1 MIARL
6 LSTPIPLPAEKIP
19 VGKPRRVSP
28 DVLAAILPGPGRD
41 RLARGEALAVTT
53 GQQPGLFTGPMYTVH
68 KALSAIA
75 LARRLERERGGSIP
89 VVSVFWV
96 AGDDHDFAEA
106 NHAAVLGKDG
116 EVVEIVLRERPHE
129 APQLPLFREP
139 LGDDITRALAALDA
153 ALPDSECKPD
163 VRHWLESTYRPDT
176 NLADAGAAALQQL
189 LGSRGA
195 GLAVFRAHDQAAKRA
210 AAPLLLRAVDEVLP
224 DGLTPVLV
232 EGRLGR
238 DRLRQDGADFVTRR
252 SGERFTR
259 GQLERIA
266 AETPE
271 RLSPNV
277 LLRPVIEAALFPT
290 VAYVGGP
297 GEMEYLQESAS
308 LFAKFGQTPQAR
320 VPRWSGLIIEARVE
334 KVLVKHGLTPADF
347 DGQAGALEAR
357 LAQAALPPDLAAQLT
372 ELRQEVEAQYARIS
386 GAVQQ
391 LDPTLERTVE
401 SARNAALA
409 GTNEVEKKVVA
420 SLKRAQGTVQNQ
432 LARARAALVPGGKP
446 QERGLTIASFL
457 ARYSGSL
464 LDEIDAEVARWAEG
478 L

>member
-1 MIARL
+1 MIARI
-6 LSTPIPLPAEKIP
+6 LSTPIPVPAERIP
-19 VGKPRRVSP
+19 AGQARRVAP
-28 DVLAAILPGPGRD
+28 DVLAGILPGPARD
-41 RLARGEALAVTT
+41 RLARGDVLAVTT
-53 GQQPGLFTGPMYTVH
+53 GQQPALFTGPMYTVH

-75 LARRLERERGGSIP
+75 LARRLERERGVP
-89 VVSVFWV
+89 VVPIFWI

-106 NHAAVLGKDG
+106 NHTAVLGKDG

-139 LGDDITRALAALDA
+139 LGDDIRRALVGFDA
-153 ALPDSECKPD
+153 ALPDSESKPD

-176 NLADAGAAALQQL
+176 NLADAGADALQRL
-189 LGSRGA
+189 LGARGE
-195 GLAVFRAHDQAAKRA
+195 GLAVFRAHDRAAKRA
-210 AAPLLLRAVDEVLP
+210 AAPLLLRALDDVLP

-238 DRLRQDGADFVTRR
+238 DRLRKDGPEFVARR

-259 GQLERIA
+259 GALERIA

-277 LLRPVIEAALFPT
+277 LLRPIIEAALFPT

-308 LFAKFGQTPQAR
+308 LFSKLGVAPQAR
-320 VPRWSGLIIEARVE
+320 VPRWSGLVIEARVE
-334 KVLVKHGLTPADF
+334 KVLAKHGLTPADF
-347 DGQAGALEAR
+347 DGGPGTLESR
-357 LAQAALPPDLAAQLT
+357 LAQEQLPPDLATAL
-372 ELRQEVEAQYARIS
+372 EALRETIETGYARI
-386 GAVQQ
+386 GGEIQQ

-401 SARNAALA
+401 SARNAALS
-409 GTNEVEKKVVA
+409 GTREIEKKAVA
-420 SLKRAQGTVQNQ
+420 SVKRAHGTLTSQ

-446 QERGLTIASFL
+446 QERVITIASFL

-464 LDEIDAEVARWAEG
+464 LDEIAAEVARWAEG